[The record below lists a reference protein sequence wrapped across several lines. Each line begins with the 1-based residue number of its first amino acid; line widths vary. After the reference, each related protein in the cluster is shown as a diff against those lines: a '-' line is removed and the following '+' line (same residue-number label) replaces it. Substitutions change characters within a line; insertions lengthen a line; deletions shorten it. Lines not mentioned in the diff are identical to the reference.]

1 MFYEFTSTNTIANV
15 IILNTQDVKEIV
27 ITFQLRKIVIPFVEI
42 IKVSD
47 FMLSVR
53 TKKILSV
60 LVLDFNMKKKK
71 NIFSSVHA
79 NRMKQGELKAN
90 LSALMKNFKVSLS
103 SVLSYHI
110 PIQEQHRRKAK
121 RAQFD
126 DTSGILKN
134 ISSHV

>member
-1 MFYEFTSTNTIANV
+1 MV
-15 IILNTQDVKEIV
+15 
-27 ITFQLRKIVIPFVEI
+27 
-42 IKVSD
+42 
-47 FMLSVR
+47 
-53 TKKILSV
+53 SV
-60 LVLDFNMKKKK
+60 LGLDSNVRK
-71 NIFSSVHA
+71 NIISSVHA
-79 NRMKQGELKAN
+79 NRTKQGELKAN

-121 RAQFD
+121 RAQFG